1 MKTTTAYEA
10 SDGSLWKTEEEC
22 KLQEDKLKAEESFQ
36 NLYNRFSNYGE
47 IKIKST
53 QEFREMVQ
61 SYPDLFQYWI
71 DTK

>member
-22 KLQEDKLKAEESFQ
+22 NLQEDKLKAEKSFED
-36 NLYNRFSNYGE
+36 LYNRYTCYGNLNPKDLKE
-47 IKIKST
+47 I
-53 QEFREMVQ
+53 VQ
-61 SYPDLFQYWI
+61 NYPDLFQYWI